1 MAHRFFIVFV
11 NLALSASSVAGDWP
25 QFLGPARNGSSPETK
40 LIDSL
45 PTDKPRPKWR
55 VEIGGGYS
63 SPVVVGGQVLQFHWK
78 DGQETLEA
86 FAISMGQSI
95 WKVGYPCEYAGGMFR
110 EQGPRATPTVVGD
123 DVLTFGSDGVLQCVS
138 LKKGEVRW
146 RRALQKEFEVPDS
159 FFGVASSPLVVD
171 GLALVNLG
179 ARNGAGICAFRL
191 TDGSLAWKATDDEAS
206 YSSPVLA
213 TLDGKPTALFFARS
227 GLHAIDLA
235 TGKERFFFR
244 WRARMDASVNAAT
257 PLVWNDQ
264 VFLTTSYGVGAVLLD
279 CRGDEPKVVWKS
291 ADGLAAHFNTPV
303 KVGEHLYGIDGRQE
317 GGARLVCVEAQTGK
331 LCWDVPDF
339 GCATIIAAEGK
350 LFLLRESGELVLCRA
365 SPESFQRLG
374 GTILTSKL
382 CRAAPALA
390 DGKLYIRSE
399 SELICLDVRKKL

>member
-1 MAHRFFIVFV
+1 MAHRFFIAFV

-25 QFLGPARNGSSPETK
+25 QFLGPERNGNSPESK
-40 LIDSL
+40 LIASL
-45 PTDKPRPKWR
+45 PTDKPKPKWR

-63 SPVVVGGQVLQFHWK
+63 SPVVVGGQILQFHWK

-86 FAISMGQSI
+86 IATSTGKSL
-95 WKVGYPCEYAGGMFR
+95 WKVGYTCDYAGGMFR
-110 EQGPRATPTVVGD
+110 EQGPRATPTVAGD
-123 DVLTFGSDGVLQCVS
+123 DVVTLRFGRRVAMRFVE
-138 LKKGEVRW
+138 KGEMRW
-146 RRALQKEFEVPDS
+146 RRALQKEFEVPNS

-171 GLALVNLG
+171 GLVLVNLG

-191 TDGSLAWKATDDEAS
+191 SDASLVWKATDDEAS

-213 TLDGKPTALFFARS
+213 TLSGKPTALFFARS
-227 GLHAIDLA
+227 GLHALDPA

-257 PLVWNDQ
+257 PLVWNGQ

-279 CRGDEPKVVWKS
+279 CGGAEPKVVWKS

-317 GGARLVCVEAQTGK
+317 GGARLVCIEAQTGK

-350 LFLLRESGELVLCRA
+350 LFLLRESGELVLCTA
-365 SPESFQRLG
+365 SPESFHRLG
-374 GTILTSKL
+374 GANLTSKL